1 MRWIIIDGID
11 GSGKSTYARWIK
23 ENYESQGEKVLV
35 RIHPSERFLGKLTRK
50 TLQGKGRMLRLVA
63 STFFIGDVLSSLR
76 FLRMD
81 RKRYDTLIYVRY
93 LMATAYLPERYFQL
107 GYDFFAKILPV
118 PKRLL
123 VVDIDP
129 NVALRRI
136 EDRNETKEMFED
148 LVSLRKI
155 RRKVL
160 RLADK
165 DWIVIENNADVD
177 QMPPT
182 LKKIIDDW
190 DASSPS
196 I

>member
-11 GSGKSTYARWIK
+11 GSGKSTYACWIK
-23 ENYESQGEKVLV
+23 ENYESRGEKVLV
-35 RIHPSERFLGKLTRK
+35 RIHPSARFLGKLTRK
-50 TLQGKGRMLRLVA
+50 TLHGKGRILRLVA
-63 STFFIGDVLSSLR
+63 SVFFIGDVLSSLS

-81 RKRYDTLIYVRY
+81 RRRYDTLIYVRY
-93 LMATAYLPERYFQL
+93 LMATAYLPERYIQL

-123 VVDIDP
+123 LVDIDP

-136 EDRNETKEMFED
+136 EERKETKEMFED
-148 LVSLRKI
+148 LESLRKI

-160 RLADK
+160 RLASK
-165 DWIVIENNADVD
+165 DWIVIENNVDVD
-177 QMPPT
+177 QMPPA
-182 LKKIIDDW
+182 LEKIIDDW
-190 DASSPS
+190 DASFPL